1 MERSHAKKRKF
12 ISIDLTKGRSK
23 FDTSKM
29 NEWSP
34 EEWAAFVGTEEDHH
48 LEIPLLNTEKYRFL
62 IVSISINEVT
72 KAFTLEIQ
80 MENKTE
86 KDIRIEVATLKIDEA
101 LFDVSKTEPFFIKAH
116 AQKEGQITVIISGD
130 YLEFFKNSISLSF
143 DIKEVETDNWLE
155 GYEVVVQVY

>member
-1 MERSHAKKRKF
+1 MDLSHAKKRKF
-12 ISIDLTKGRSK
+12 ISIDLTKGRRK

-29 NEWSP
+29 DEWSP

-48 LEIPLLNTEKYRFL
+48 LEIPLLNTEKYHFL

-80 MENKTE
+80 IENKTE
-86 KDIRIEVATLKIDEA
+86 KEIRIDASTLKIDEA

-130 YLEFFKNSISLSF
+130 YLEFFKNLISLSF